1 MTQSK
6 ELLDSHMR
14 ASTGRDSWN
23 SFLIVTKILPY
34 VVEFRSIFLLNKQIS
49 IRGSI
54 HICMSSYV
62 KFSAIR
68 TFSTFI
74 NICYKIH
81 TISVVSSAP
90 TADVIHMGMLPN
102 QFY

>member
-14 ASTGRDSWN
+14 ASTGRDSRN

-68 TFSTFI
+68 TFSTFSI
-74 NICYKIH
+74 NLCYKIH

-90 TADVIHMGMLPN
+90 TADRRRYTYG
-102 QFY
+102 YAS